1 MILASIDV
9 GIKNCSICIFD
20 ISSKEKFKI
29 IYWNNI
35 SFVKDQPIEKC
46 GGTLKNGKTCGK
58 KSSMHFKDEYFCSI
72 HAKTSKYKLPE
83 TTLNNKNIKKKK
95 IDELKELCKSKSI
108 LFSEKVKKKELIDL
122 INEYID
128 LHYLKKN
135 ITEKIQLFNLV
146 DIGRNLVFEFNAI
159 LNEIKTTI
167 DVVIIE
173 NQIGP
178 LAIKMKTLQG
188 MITQYF
194 IMQIPNIEIEWV
206 SSINKLKEFN
216 SDSNKLSYKDRKAK
230 SIEICQQ
237 YLKNNTLQLNFFIKN
252 KKKDDLA
259 DSFLQGLWYI
269 QNKIYK
275 SS

>member
-9 GIKNCSICIFD
+9 GIKNCSICIFE
-20 ISSKEKFKI
+20 ICSKHQFKI
-29 IYWNNI
+29 IFWNNI
-35 SFVKDQPIEKC
+35 SLVKSQQIHKC
-46 GGTLKNGKTCGK
+46 GSYLKNGKKCGK

-72 HAKTSKYKLPE
+72 HAKNSKYKLPE
-83 TTLNNKNIKKKK
+83 TKINSKNIQKIR
-95 IDELKELCKSKSI
+95 IDELKELCKSMSI
-108 LFSEKVKKKELIDL
+108 DFSEKMKKKEIIDL
-122 INEYID
+122 INQYIN

-135 ITEKIQLFNLV
+135 NIEKSESFNLV
-146 DIGRNLVFEFNAI
+146 DIGRNLVSEFNFI
-159 LNEIKTTI
+159 LNEIKVKI
-167 DVVIIE
+167 DIVIIE

-188 MITQYF
+188 MISQYF
-194 IMQIPNIEIEWV
+194 IMQIPDIELEWV

-216 SDSNKLSYKDRKAK
+216 SGSKLSYKERKAM
-230 SIEICQQ
+230 SIQICIK
-237 YLKNNTLQLNFFIKN
+237 YLQEDAKQLEYFKQN